1 MGYGARALESLN
13 SFYSGDLLNLDEVME
28 EDSVETFA
36 EAASKIDKVSSK
48 RISLFIRRGT
58 DINFTTAGDY
68 TAKRQR
74 RRPRC
79 QQDAASSATSFGK
92 ATGTARLPWSFV
104 RSDERP
110 VAILE
115 TGRICTIIRATNR
128 QRPYGR
134 AHVCHVEDAEWRGSG
149 DLELAGR
156 FRSR

>member
-36 EAASKIDKVSSK
+36 EAASKIDKVSLK
-48 RISLFIRRGT
+48 RVSLSIRRGV
-58 DINFTTAGDY
+58 DIAFPNAGNDF
-68 TAKRQR
+68 AKRQR
-74 RRPRC
+74 RRPRR
-79 QQDAASSATSFGK
+79 QQDATSSATSIGK
-92 ATGTARLPWSFV
+92 ASGTARLPRSFV

-115 TGRICTIIRATNR
+115 TGWICTTIRATDR
-128 QRPYGR
+128 QRSYGR
-134 AHVCHVEDAEWRGSG
+134 AHVCHVEDAERRGG
-149 DLELAGR
+149 RKLELVGR